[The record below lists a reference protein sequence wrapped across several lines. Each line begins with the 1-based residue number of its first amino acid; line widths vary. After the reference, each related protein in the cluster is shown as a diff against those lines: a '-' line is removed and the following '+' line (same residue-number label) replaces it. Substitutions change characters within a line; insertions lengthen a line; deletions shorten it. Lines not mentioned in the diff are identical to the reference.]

1 MNRVIGFALASAG
14 VLVVASACVEN
25 KGSLFVQAVMA
36 PPVAQAGMACVYDPQ
51 PTSPIINSGV
61 MDVAFT
67 TTYAPVLLIAN
78 EMVQKGNATQ
88 LRVETD
94 RVQIQGATV
103 RLTDASGAQI
113 KSFTT
118 LASGFVDASNGTQPG
133 YGAVQII
140 AIDPD
145 TTTNVLIPAL
155 AQKYSTKR
163 LVAYIKPYGQTLG
176 GLHIEAGEFEFPI
189 EACNGCLVRFPIE
202 AIDYTKTPV
211 PNCLLAGSGA
221 TQIAQPCYFGQ
232 DQTIDCRLC
241 APGCTP

>member
-1 MNRVIGFALASAG
+1 MNRVIGFTLAAG
-14 VLVVASACVEN
+14 IVLAAASACVEN
-25 KGSLFVQAVMA
+25 KGSLYVQAVMA
-36 PPVAQAGMACVYDPQ
+36 PPIAMAGVACSYDPQ
-51 PTSPIINSGV
+51 PTSPIINSGI

-67 TTYAPVLLIAN
+67 TTYAPVLLMAN
-78 EMVQKGNATQ
+78 QMVQRGNAAQ
-88 LRVETD
+88 LRIESS

-103 RLTDASGAQI
+103 RLTDAGGAQI
-113 KSFTT
+113 KAFTT

-133 YGAVQII
+133 YGAVQVI

-163 LVAYIKPYGQTLG
+163 IVAYIKPYGQTLG

-189 EACNGCLVRFPIE
+189 ETCNGCLVTFPPE
-202 AIDYTKTPV
+202 ATDFTKPT

-221 TQIAQPCYFGQ
+221 TQIAQPCYLGQ

-241 APGCTP
+241 APSCTP